1 MDLISWNVNGI
12 RSAAAKGFSDWLAA
26 SAPDIV
32 CLQETKAHREQL
44 PENLAE
50 PPGYHSF
57 WNSASRRGYSGVAVF
72 SKEKPLSVKYGLG
85 IEKFDTEGR
94 VIELEYEWFTLL
106 NIYFPNG
113 QRDHGRVPF
122 KLEFC
127 DAVFD
132 RCNLLRENGRYIVI
146 CGDFNTAH
154 RQIDLKYPRANQ
166 NTTGFLPEERAWMD
180 RFIAGGYTDT
190 FREFEKGGGN
200 YSWWTYRLSA
210 RERNIGWRIDYFFI
224 SSDLRPQLET
234 AFILS
239 DVHGS
244 DHCPVGITIKSGEE
258 GK

>member
-12 RSAAAKGFSDWLAA
+12 RSAAAKGFSDWLSAA
-26 SAPDIV
+26 APDIV

-50 PPGYHSF
+50 PQGYHSF

-72 SKEKPLSVKYGLG
+72 SREKPVSVKYGLG

-94 VIELEYEWFTLL
+94 VIELQYEWFTLL

-113 QRDHGRVPF
+113 QRDHGRVPY

-132 RCNLLRENGRYIVI
+132 RCNSLRNDGRQIVI

-154 RQIDLKYPRANQ
+154 REIDLKHPRANR

-190 FREFEKGGGN
+190 FREFEKGGGH
-200 YSWWTYRLSA
+200 YSWWTYRLAA

-224 SSDLRPQLET
+224 SPDLRPRLKK

-239 DVHGS
+239 EIHGS
-244 DHCPVGITIKSGEE
+244 DHCPVGITVAAGVD
-258 GK
+258 GQ

>member
-1 MDLISWNVNGI
+1 MNLISWNVNGI
-12 RSAAAKGFSDWLAA
+12 RAAAAKGLSDWLSTA
-26 SAPDIV
+26 APDIV

-44 PENLAE
+44 PEHLAE

-57 WNSASRRGYSGVAVF
+57 WNSANRRGYSGVAVF
-72 SKEKPLSVKYGLG
+72 SREKPLSVKYGLG
-85 IEKFDTEGR
+85 LEKFDTEGR
-94 VIELEYEWFTLL
+94 VIELEYESFTLL
-106 NIYFPNG
+106 NVYFPNG

-132 RCNLLRENGRYIVI
+132 RCNLLRENGKHIVI

-154 RQIDLKYPRANQ
+154 REIDLKYPKANR

-180 RFIAGGYTDT
+180 RFTAGGYIDT
-190 FREFEKGGGN
+190 FREFETGGGY

-224 SSDLRPQLET
+224 SPDLKPRLKN

-239 DVHGS
+239 EVHGS
-244 DHCPVGITIKSGEE
+244 DHCPVGITLTTGEE
-258 GK
+258 RN